1 MSSQVIQPQMIN
13 SKSDSDSAAVT
24 SKTPIHIKVLTVLGM
39 VTLMGGTLTG
49 VMTFINLGY
58 TDSFFN
64 DWISSFLLAII
75 TVMPIGF
82 LMMTLLTKLSEK
94 LMPNSAEK
102 TRNILVGISMA
113 LIMESGMALST
124 TINNIGLASDGIIL
138 AWFNTLI
145 AALPIALVMM
155 ITVSLTIKP
164 KVEALLKS

>member
-1 MSSQVIQPQMIN
+1 MSSQIIQPQEIN
-13 SKSDSDSAAVT
+13 SKNETNSAAT
-24 SKTPIHIKVLTVLGM
+24 PKTPMYIKVLTVLGM
-39 VTLMGGTLTG
+39 MTLMGGTLTG

-64 DWISSFLLAII
+64 DWLSSFLLAAM

-82 LMMTLLTKLSEK
+82 LMMVILTKLSEK

-102 TRNILVGISMA
+102 TRNLLVGISMA
-113 LIMESGMALST
+113 LVMESGMALST
-124 TINNIGLASDGIIL
+124 TINNIGLTSEGIIF

-145 AALPIALVMM
+145 AALPVALIMM